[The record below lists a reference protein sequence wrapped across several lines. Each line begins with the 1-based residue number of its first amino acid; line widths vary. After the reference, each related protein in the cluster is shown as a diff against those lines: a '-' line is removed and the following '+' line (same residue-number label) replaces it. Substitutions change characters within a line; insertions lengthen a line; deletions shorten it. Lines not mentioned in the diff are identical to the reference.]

1 MIGQGLIKITD
12 FSANAQALGYFY
24 QARYAL
30 YMLLKSNPD
39 LHISIEKLDDIAF
52 EKDGT
57 PIELI
62 QTKHHMNSVSSLTN
76 SCSDLWKTIRIWST
90 AVQNGEVSTESI
102 KFTLITTGVAPEGS
116 IASKLYPYQ
125 EYRDVQ
131 TALSLLNEVAEKST
145 SHSNR
150 MAYEVFLGLS
160 EIQREQLIS
169 CVYVLDASPNI
180 VDTKE
185 DILRELRYATRP
197 EFKEAVYQRL
207 EGIWFNKV
215 IQHLSS
221 DSLNTISQT
230 EIVDYIN
237 DLQEQFHQDN
247 LPIDFL
253 DYIAPA
259 EESIAEHQRVFI
271 EQLKLVAVSQPRIQ
285 KAISDYYRA
294 YEQRSRWVRDELLFV
309 NELEMY
315 ETRLIDE
322 WERRFE
328 AMKEDFEDDSEP
340 QIKKAGRALFN
351 WMDQEANIHI
361 RPRCTEPYVM
371 RGSYHLLSNQL
382 RVGWHADFI
391 NRLENII
398 ERSLEG
404 VR

>member
-1 MIGQGLIKITD
+1 MIEQGLINITV

-30 YMLLKSNPD
+30 CILLKSNPD
-39 LHISIEKLDDIAF
+39 LHISIEKLDDISF

-62 QTKHHMNSVSSLTN
+62 QTKHHMNSVSSLTD
-76 SCSDLWKTIRIWST
+76 SCSDLWKTIRVWST
-90 AVQNGEVSTESI
+90 AVQNGDVSTESV

-116 IASKLYPYQ
+116 IASKLYPSQ
-125 EYRDVQ
+125 EYRDIRSAVI
-131 TALSLLNEVAEKST
+131 LLNEVAENSKSQ
-145 SHSNR
+145 SNKA
-150 MAYEVFLGLS
+150 AYEAYLRLS
-160 EIQREQLIS
+160 EMQREQLIS
-169 CVYVLDASPNI
+169 CVYILDASPNI

-197 EFKEAVYQRL
+197 QFKEAIFQRL

-215 IQHLSS
+215 IQHLST
-221 DSLNTISQT
+221 DSINTISQT
-230 EIVDYIN
+230 EILDFIN

-253 DYIAPA
+253 DYVAPT
-259 EESIAEHQRVFI
+259 EESIAEHQRVFV
-271 EQLKLVAVSQPRIQ
+271 EQLKLVMVSQPRIQ

-294 YEQRSRWVRDELLFV
+294 FEQRSRWIRDELLFV
-309 NELEMY
+309 NELESY
-315 ETRLIDE
+315 ETRLVDE

-328 AMKEDFEDDSEP
+328 AMKEDIEDDSET

-371 RGSYHLLSNQL
+371 RGSYHLLSNRL
-382 RVGWHADFI
+382 KVGWHADFI
-391 NRLENII
+391 NRLEHLI
-398 ERSLEG
+398 ERTLEE

>member
-1 MIGQGLIKITD
+1 MIIITD

-39 LHISIEKLDDIAF
+39 LHISIEKLDDISF
-52 EKDGT
+52 EKEGT
-57 PIELI
+57 PTELI
-62 QTKHHMNSVSSLTN
+62 QTKHHMNSISSLTD
-76 SCSDLWKTIRIWST
+76 SCSDLWKTIRVWST
-90 AVQNGEVSTESI
+90 AVQNGDVSTESV

-125 EYRDVQ
+125 EYRDVCS
-131 TALSLLNEVAEKST
+131 AVILLNEVAENSKSQ
-145 SHSNR
+145 SNKP
-150 MAYEVFLGLS
+150 AYEAYLGLS
-160 EIQREQLIS
+160 EVQREQLIS

-185 DILRELRYATRP
+185 YILRELRYATRP
-197 EFKEAVYQRL
+197 HFKEAIFQRL

-215 IQHLSS
+215 IQHLST
-221 DSLNTISQT
+221 DSVNTISQI
-230 EIVDYIN
+230 EIVDFIN

-253 DYIAPA
+253 DYVAPA
-259 EESIAEHQRVFI
+259 EESIAENQRVFI
-271 EQLKLVAVSQPRIQ
+271 EQLKLVTVGQPRIQ

-294 YEQRSRWVRDELLFV
+294 FEQRSRWIRDELLFV
-309 NELEMY
+309 NELESY
-315 ETRLIDE
+315 ETRLVDE

-328 AMKEDFEDDSEP
+328 AMQEDFEDDSEI
-340 QIKKAGRALFN
+340 QIKRAGRALFN

-371 RGSYHLLSNQL
+371 RGSYHLLSNRL
-382 RVGWHADFI
+382 KVGWHADFI
-391 NRLENII
+391 NRLQHLMD
-398 ERSLEG
+398 RTLEG